1 MEVPR
6 QRAEVGWR
14 RHTGTPRTVVE
25 IEVGWMEMPRWR
37 VDAPRQDRGM
47 KAPRQHTALA
57 LAPGGTMEVEAR
69 GEGSRVRWDWGMD
82 GGGGPLWRLWLGASS
97 SLGFTLY

>member
-69 GEGSRVRWDWGMD
+69 GEGSRGLDWQAGCVGNGSMGKHD
-82 GGGGPLWRLWLGASS
+82 Q
-97 SLGFTLY
+97 